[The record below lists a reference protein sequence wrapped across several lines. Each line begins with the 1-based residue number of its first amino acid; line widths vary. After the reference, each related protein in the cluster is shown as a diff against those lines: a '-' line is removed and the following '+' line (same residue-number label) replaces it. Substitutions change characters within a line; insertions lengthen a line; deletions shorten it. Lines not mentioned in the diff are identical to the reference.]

1 MTRVWLFLHLVGF
14 TMWIGGAL
22 GVFVAGIAARRESR
36 ESLGAVVRAQSA
48 IYRMIVGPGAMLAV
62 LSGLLLTF
70 RNSGVAYPGAELWL
84 ILMQA
89 TGVIAGLVTLFISV
103 PTAAKLG
110 RLDPTGK
117 EGPYFDELRA
127 RQKLVSSIA
136 GLLALAAMLGG
147 MMVAHGEMAR

>member
-1 MTRVWLFLHLVGF
+1 MTRVWLFLHLLGF
-14 TMWIGGAL
+14 TVWIGGAMA
-22 GVFVAGIAARRESR
+22 VMVAGVAAKREGR
-36 ESLGAVVRAQSA
+36 EALGAVVRAQST
-48 IYRMIVGPGAMLAV
+48 IYRVLIGPGAVVTVLA
-62 LSGLLLTF
+62 GLLLTF
-70 RNSGVAYPGAELWL
+70 RNSGTAYPGADLWL

-110 RLDPTGK
+110 RLDPMAK

-127 RQKLVSSIA
+127 RQKLVSTVA

-147 MMVAHGEMAR
+147 MMVAHGGLAR